1 MTEIQNENN
10 FIIIDLAM
18 SLQHYLQFDDCFNR
32 AAFTYTSSQYFYRC
46 HIYYVVITVKL
57 YMARGRCHIY
67 YVFITVKLYMARGR
81 CPIYYVFITV
91 KLYMARGRLCIK
103 ARTSHGLTFSE
114 RISPYTQTYYL
125 VAA

>member
-1 MTEIQNENN
+1 MSGLSVTTLLFWLSSMHGSAEIQSENN
-10 FIIIDLAM
+10 CIFIDLAR

-32 AAFTYTSSQYFYRC
+32 AAFIFTSSHYFYRC
-46 HIYYVVITVKL
+46 HIYYVVITGKL
-57 YMARGRCHIY
+57 YMARGRCHIN
-67 YVFITVKLYMARGR
+67 
-81 CPIYYVFITV
+81 YVFITV

-103 ARTSHGLTFSE
+103 ARTFSE